1 MPRAPHPLGLL
12 GILTAALIL
21 PVACA
26 RAEPPEGA
34 TFLGRRAF
42 EDLRRIVALGP
53 RPSGS
58 AALAATRQ
66 EITRQ
71 LKLSGLTVEEDP
83 FTASTPVGRVPMAN
97 LIVRI
102 PGEQKKIVIVA
113 GHYETKRF
121 DEFKFVG
128 ANDGGSSTAF
138 LMELARV
145 LAARKN
151 KLSYWLVFFDG
162 EEALVEFSA
171 SDGLYGSRHLV
182 EKLTASGE
190 LSRVEAV
197 IVADM
202 VGDSAL
208 KIHREGYSTPWL
220 MDKVFGAA
228 GRLGYARYFDDSP
241 RHYIDDHVPFVNVGV
256 AAVNLLDFDYG
267 PGNRLWH
274 SPEDTID
281 KCNPASLTIV
291 GRVVI
296 ATLED
301 LEASL
306 K

>member
-1 MPRAPHPLGLL
+1 MPRVPHPVGLL

-21 PVACA
+21 PAACA
-26 RAEPPEGA
+26 TAEPPEGA

-42 EDLRRIVALGP
+42 EDLRRIVALGS

-58 AALAATRQ
+58 AALATTRQ

-71 LKLSGLTVEEDP
+71 LKLSGLTVEEDQ

-97 LIVRI
+97 LIARI

-138 LMELARV
+138 LIELARV
-145 LAARKN
+145 LATRKN

-162 EEALVEFSA
+162 EEAFVDFSA

-182 EKLTASGE
+182 EKLAASGE

-208 KIHREGYSTPWL
+208 TIHREGYSTPWL

-228 GRLGYARYFDDSP
+228 ARLDYARYFDDSP
-241 RHYIDDHVPFVNVGV
+241 RHYIDDHVPFVNAGV
-256 AAVNLLDFDYG
+256 AAVDLLDFDYG
-267 PGNRLWH
+267 PGNRFWH

-291 GRVVI
+291 GRVVV

-301 LEASL
+301 LEASI